1 MVVSATKFFW
11 KVITSEICFPLSNV
25 LKIGNPVPTEFRP
38 SAPTCW
44 NMIYHYF
51 TASFH
56 THSRKR
62 LEMGTLILQL
72 LQLCILQDISVQR
85 AWPLTLRYCI
95 RMEELW
101 ECHGFNRIPWTLTMS
116 LFKKKKK
123 SLAYMEKEN
132 WTWTSGWEVTNASH
146 SFPCKIVGAY
156 LLDCRRN
163 RSLPLR
169 DGCEPWIINER
180 GCFPWSHIHSSK
192 SWDIKASVDTVSV
205 HSAGWIR
212 ALQYHVLRS
221 L

>member
-123 SLAYMEKEN
+123 I
-132 WTWTSGWEVTNASH
+132 
-146 SFPCKIVGAY
+146 PCIYGKGELNLNFWLRGY
-156 LLDCRRN
+156 QC
-163 RSLPLR
+163 LPLFSLQNSR
-169 DGCEPWIINER
+169 CL
-180 GCFPWSHIHSSK
+180 SS
-192 SWDIKASVDTVSV
+192 
-205 HSAGWIR
+205 R
-212 ALQYHVLRS
+212 L
-221 L
+221 